1 LACHLKLKD
10 FFPRPARERL
20 TWSGTLMSFQSLKMF
35 LLPVLFA
42 FPALALAQASTPA
55 QAAEAPVT
63 QAQITALQQAV
74 QNAQSAGDNAWML
87 TSAALVLLM
96 TGPGLA
102 LFYGGLVRKKNILGT
117 MMQSFAMMGL
127 VTIIWAIV
135 GYSLAFGHGNVFI
148 GGFEHLFLRGVSL
161 NPNPDYA
168 ATIPEQTYMIYQLM
182 FAIITPALITGA
194 FAERMKFSAMAV
206 FLSLWSIFV
215 YSPMAHMV
223 WGVGGLL
230 NASGNHIPS
239 LDFAGGTVVHI
250 TSGVSALVCALYLG
264 KRIGYPHTAMPP
276 HSLVLS
282 FIGACLLWVGWFGFN
297 AGSALA
303 ASPLATSAF
312 VNTHFATAT
321 AALGWTVFEWF
332 HNGKPTA
339 LGAISG
345 AVAGLVAIT
354 PASGFV
360 QPMAALFIGFAAGI
374 VCSFMVFK
382 VKNWFGYD
390 DSLDAFGVHGS
401 GGTLGALLTG
411 VFAASA
417 INPIYGKGVPTGGVD
432 GRWSQVLNQLAA
444 VAISWVISIV
454 GTLVLLFVV
463 DKVMG
468 LRVAPE
474 HEVSGLDLSQHGEEG
489 YDFNT

>member
-1 LACHLKLKD
+1 MRSRTFKL
-10 FFPRPARERL
+10 L
-20 TWSGTLMSFQSLKMF
+20 
-35 LLPVLFA
+35 LLPA
-42 FPALALAQASTPA
+42 FLGIPAFALAQTASAPA
-55 QAAEAPVT
+55 ASAPAT
-63 QAQITALQQAV
+63 QAQIAALQQAV

-87 TSAALVLLM
+87 VSAALVLLM

-102 LFYGGLVRKKNILGT
+102 LFYGGLVRKKNILAT

-127 VTIIWAIV
+127 VTILWAVV
-135 GYSLAFGHGNVFI
+135 GYSLAFGHGNSFI
-148 GGFEHLFLRGVSL
+148 GGFEHLFLRGVGL
-161 NPNPDYA
+161 APNTDYA
-168 ATIPEQTYMIYQLM
+168 PTIPEQTYMIYQLM

-206 FLSLWSIFV
+206 FLSLWSLLV

-230 NASGNHIPS
+230 NATGGHFPS
-239 LDFAGGTVVHI
+239 LDFAGGTVVHV
-250 TSGVSALVCALYLG
+250 TSGVSALVTCIYLG
-264 KRIGYPHTAMPP
+264 KRIGYPQTNLPP
-276 HSLVLS
+276 HSMVLS
-282 FIGACLLWVGWFGFN
+282 FI

-312 VNTHFATAT
+312 VNTHFAAAA
-321 AALGWTVFEWF
+321 AALGWTVAEWI

-360 QPMAALFIGFAAGI
+360 QPFAALAIGLVAGI
-374 VCSFMVFK
+374 FCSFMVFA
-382 VKNWFGYD
+382 VKSRLGYD
-390 DSLDAFGVHGS
+390 DSLDAFGVHGA

-411 VFAASA
+411 LFATRA
-417 INPIYGKGVPTGGVD
+417 INAAFGKDVPTGAID
-432 GRWSQVLNQLAA
+432 GHWGQMLNQFAGVA
-444 VAISWVISIV
+444 VAWTISII

-463 DKVMG
+463 DKVIG
-468 LRVAPE
+468 LRVSPDQEAA
-474 HEVSGLDLSQHGEEG
+474 GLDLSQHGEEG
-489 YDFNT
+489 YDLNS

>member
-1 LACHLKLKD
+1 MKLLLLLALL
-10 FFPRPARERL
+10 
-20 TWSGTLMSFQSLKMF
+20 GT
-35 LLPVLFA
+35 
-42 FPALALAQASTPA
+42 PALALAVAPNLNPDPSAPA
-55 QAAEAPVT
+55 T
-63 QAQITALQQAV
+63 QAQIAALQQAINN
-74 QNAQSAGDNAWML
+74 QQAATASAQSAGDNAWML

-117 MMQSFAMMGL
+117 MMQSFAMMCL
-127 VTIIWAIV
+127 VTILWAIA
-135 GYSLAFGHGNVFI
+135 GYSLAFGHGNAFV
-148 GGFEHLFLRGVSL
+148 GGFEHLFLRGVGVT
-161 NPNPDYA
+161 PNLDYA
-168 ATIPEQTYMIYQLM
+168 ATIPEQTIMIYQLM
-182 FAIITPALITGA
+182 FAIITPALISGA

-206 FLSLWSIFV
+206 FLSLWSLFV
-215 YSPMAHMV
+215 YCPMAHMV

-230 NASGNHIPS
+230 NSSNIHAAFPS
-239 LDFAGGTVVHI
+239 FDFAGGTVVHI
-250 TSGVSALVCALYLG
+250 TSGVSALVTCLYLG
-264 KRIGYPHTAMPP
+264 KRIGYPQTNMPP
-276 HSLVLS
+276 HSMVLS

-312 VNTHFATAT
+312 VNTHFATAA
-321 AALGWTVFEWF
+321 AALGWTVAEWI

-360 QPMAALFIGFAAGI
+360 QPMSALAIGLIAGVI
-374 VCSFMVFK
+374 CSFMVFE
-382 VKNWFGYD
+382 VKSRLGYD
-390 DSLDAFGVHGS
+390 DSLDAFGVHGA
-401 GGTLGALLTG
+401 GGTVGALLTG
-411 VFAASA
+411 IFAASV
-417 INPIYGKGVPTGGVD
+417 INPVFKDAAGNPLPSGAID
-432 GRWSQVLNQLAA
+432 GHWGQMLNQLAGVGIA
-444 VAISWVISIV
+444 WSISIV

-468 LRVAPE
+468 LRVSAE
-474 HEVSGLDLSQHGEEG
+474 DEAAGLDLSQHGEEG